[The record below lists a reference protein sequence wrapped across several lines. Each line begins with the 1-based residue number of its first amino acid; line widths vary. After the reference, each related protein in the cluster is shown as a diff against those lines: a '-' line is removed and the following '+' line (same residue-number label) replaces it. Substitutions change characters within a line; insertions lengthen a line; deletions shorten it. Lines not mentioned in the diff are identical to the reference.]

1 MSYASLSK
9 NAFADLGRGGD
20 NQLIH
25 ATPGEV
31 MLPPEFQAMNPDI
44 MAKLTRAIQ
53 QMGMDPTDFVVGNDT
68 DPNPYTGLEEHGF
81 WKKLKKALGKSILP
95 TVGSVIGGA
104 AGQYLGI
111 GASLGSGLGA
121 GLGSYAGSGDA
132 LNAALSGVGAYAGS
146 EFLGPELGL
155 TGSFLGASA
164 GSQAGGAIGAFGA
177 SMLGNAFF
185 SPESGDSGM
194 SIDAPSANLPAA
206 ATVPAINTT
215 TTTNTPLPS
224 TGSGVSS
231 LSPIKYLDMVK
242 NRDTGQYEYAYISPF
257 GSSLAYAND
266 GNVFRI

>member
-1 MSYASLSK
+1 MSYARLAQ

-31 MLPPEFQAMNPDI
+31 MLPPEFQAMNPEL
-44 MAKLTRAIQ
+44 MAKLTHAIQ
-53 QMGMDPTDFVVGNDT
+53 KMGMDPTDFVVGND
-68 DPNPYTGLEEHGF
+68 DEPNPFTGLEEHGF
-81 WKKLKKALGKSILP
+81 WKKLKKAFKKSILP
-95 TVGSVIGGA
+95 TVGSIVGGA

-111 GASLGSGLGA
+111 GASLGSGLSA

-155 TGSFLGASA
+155 EGNFLGASA

-177 SMLGNAFF
+177 SMLGNAFI
-185 SPESGDSGM
+185 SSDSGDSGL

-224 TGSGVSS
+224 TGSGVNS

-257 GSSLAYAND
+257 GSSLARAGDTGVY
-266 GNVFRI
+266 RI

>member
-104 AGQYLGI
+104 AGQYFGI

-146 EFLGPELGL
+146 EFLGPKLGL

-164 GSQAGGAIGAFGA
+164 GSQAGGTIGAFGA
-177 SMLGNAFF
+177 SMLGNTLF
-185 SPESGDSGM
+185 SSKEASGSN
-194 SIDAPSANLPAA
+194 IDVPDANLPAA

-224 TGSGVSS
+224 TGSGVNS

-242 NRDTGQYEYAYISPF
+242 NRDTGQYEYQYISPF
-257 GSSLAYAND
+257 GTSLAYAGQDD
-266 GNVFRI
+266 GVFRI